1 MLCSFSFPDFLS
13 LLPAWFSPRS
23 TPLINQLYSIHI
35 SSSASREMGLSLSDL
50 DLCLVL
56 KSFLHVCLAPDLCH
70 PFAPSLYSDYG
81 HQAQCD
87 SEREKVYSVGDRTG
101 IPSGL
106 PFGFGPLVEGA
117 TSQESR
123 LGCSFSSEPSASTTG
138 SSLVTYV
145 TLYYNLLSSCLLPG
159 ETVSSIEQG

>member
-1 MLCSFSFPDFLS
+1 
-13 LLPAWFSPRS
+13 
-23 TPLINQLYSIHI
+23 
-35 SSSASREMGLSLSDL
+35 MGLSLSDL